1 MSVKRS
7 VKWTRLTR
15 FTRRR
20 SGMAR
25 SVKTCSSTSL
35 GRAVRLAGDELPA
48 GEMGRD
54 EDIGEGSPSVV
65 AVPNAQSGWP
75 E

>member
-1 MSVKRS
+1 
-7 VKWTRLTR
+7 
-15 FTRRR
+15 
-20 SGMAR
+20 MAR

-35 GRAVRLAGDELPA
+35 GRAVRQAGDELPA